1 MTQDGRRKRPR
12 ALGGEANYCR
22 KVCTL
27 QPFLFLIRFV
37 PWLSVGHPPCKTAAH
52 SLPCHQCPWV
62 PLRFYLV
69 LPIHIVRRDQIDFAT
84 RFHWGDDAKQYV
96 DEVTRTRLEAEKPS
110 NHGGRRRS
118 VAAAEI
124 MRARTYVL
132 QGERTYVHAGHLAGS
147 TGVVMA
153 WRQRHPPHLLPSLLC
168 AALKLRLVGV
178 INLKRQGERSGRREQ
193 RDRETR

>member
-1 MTQDGRRKRPR
+1 MRLRIIRCR
-12 ALGGEANYCR
+12 ATSAHGSRFDSTWFYPHILCDETR
-22 KVCTL
+22 
-27 QPFLFLIRFV
+27 LI
-37 PWLSVGHPPCKTAAH
+37 LT
-52 SLPCHQCPWV
+52 
-62 PLRFYLV
+62 
-69 LPIHIVRRDQIDFAT
+69 T

-96 DEVTRTRLEAEKPS
+96 DEVRRTRLEAEKPS
-110 NHGGRRRS
+110 NHVGRRRS

-153 WRQRHPPHLLPSLLC
+153 WWQRRPPHLLPSLLC
-168 AALKLRLVGV
+168 AALRLVGV